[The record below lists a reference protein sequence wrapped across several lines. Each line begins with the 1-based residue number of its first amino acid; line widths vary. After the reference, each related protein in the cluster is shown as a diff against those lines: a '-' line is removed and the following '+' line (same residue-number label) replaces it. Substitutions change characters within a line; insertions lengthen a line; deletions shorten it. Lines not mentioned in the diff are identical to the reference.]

1 MIWEDE
7 LGHFRNQI
15 MSWHPRIL
23 HTLPHPGN
31 KGYFAEGHSLP
42 HSRWFVPSSWGL
54 LKLDGNVI
62 LSFPK
67 IPGAAKTMKNKGH
80 ELQPSF
86 SRFWDGKPGFWQVAL
101 KPCFQD
107 LFIFHAQRCLPKF
120 CGFLWMFVWIDLV
133 GLSSYLY
140 VVLDACSFNLS
151 WFTSSCPSTHVHIHL
166 TGFYHITTLWRTKI
180 WQQSSPTDVSQ
191 ITSLFEGVL

>member
-1 MIWEDE
+1 MLRLIP
-7 LGHFRNQI
+7 L
-15 MSWHPRIL
+15 
-23 HTLPHPGN
+23 TLAF
-31 KGYFAEGHSLP
+31 KL
-42 HSRWFVPSSWGL
+42 FVWCSQLETGL
-54 LKLDGNVI
+54 LRYELFHTNMYNV
-62 LSFPK
+62 
-67 IPGAAKTMKNKGH
+67 PGAAKTMKNKGH

-86 SRFWDGKPGFWQVAL
+86 SRFCDGKPGFWQVAL

-107 LFIFHAQRCLPKF
+107 LFIFHAQRCSPKF

-140 VVLDACSFNLS
+140 VVVDACSFNLS

-166 TGFYHITTLWRTKI
+166 TGCYHIKTLWRTEI

-191 ITSLFEGVL
+191 ITSLLEGVL